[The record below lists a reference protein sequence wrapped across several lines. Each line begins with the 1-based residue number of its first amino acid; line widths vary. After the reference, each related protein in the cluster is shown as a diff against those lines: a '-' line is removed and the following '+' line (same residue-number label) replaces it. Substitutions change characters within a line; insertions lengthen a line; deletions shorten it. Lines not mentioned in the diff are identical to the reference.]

1 MALIKLQFQ
10 PGINKEITTLG
21 GKGGWFACNNVRFRS
36 GVAEKIGGWTAD
48 NGVTNSALK
57 PTTGSYW
64 GVAKSLFSWASIVGY
79 NLMGI
84 GTNVKYY
91 IQNGD
96 GGYFYDVTPVMT
108 TTAAGAITFAAT
120 TGSKVLTVTSS
131 TAIELTSGTFVTFSG
146 ATGLGGNITSTIL
159 NAEFQITKV
168 LSTTV
173 FQIAASVAANSSDT
187 GSGGTATVGAF
198 QYNAGPTQYSVGVG
212 WGAGGWGGITPG
224 FPSGGW
230 GQSTG
235 GYQLRLW
242 SQSNYGENLVM
253 NPRGGPLF
261 YWVTSS
267 TPSSFYRAQQV
278 SSTNTNTFSGDSGN
292 QYYWFADGAIFTAS
306 ITAGQMTVTAMTTG
320 YINIGATI
328 TGTGIGSGVTI
339 TGFVSGSQ
347 GYEGVY
353 TTSDSGLTISSTTVT
368 STISACPTVANF
380 VLVSDQ
386 SRFVIA
392 FGTDN
397 TGDTVQDPMLV
408 SWSDQEN
415 ILTWNPTATNQAG
428 NYRLSQ
434 GSQIIT
440 AVQSRQE
447 ILVFTD
453 TAIYSMQYLGP
464 PYVWG
469 FQIMGSNISIM
480 SPNAAVIANNTLF
493 WMGVD
498 KFYMYNGTVQTLP
511 STLRK
516 YVFENINTSQSYQ
529 VFAGVNEGFSEV
541 WWYYCSSSSNTI
553 DSYVIYN
560 YVDNTWVYGSMAR
573 TAWTYS
579 PLRGYPVATGY
590 ASPALSSGN
599 LIYHELG
606 VDDGTTTPASPI
618 NAYIQSS
625 DFDIGDGDR
634 YGFAWRM
641 IPDVSFDG
649 SNVDDP
655 QMYMTLLPRQNPGA
669 AYTVNVTPP
678 VVSSTQDYSNTPFYG
693 TQQFTTQI
701 NIRVR
706 GRQIAAVF
714 GSNTLGTQWQVGV
727 PRMDVRPDGRRA

>member
-1 MALIKLQFQ
+1 MALIKLQFS

-48 NGVTNSALK
+48 NGVTASTLK

-64 GVAKSLFSWASIVGY
+64 GIAKSLFSWASLAGF
-79 NLMGI
+79 NLMGV

-91 IQNGD
+91 IQNGN
-96 GGYFYDVTPVMT
+96 GGMFYDVTPIT
-108 TTAAGAITFAAT
+108 TTTSAGAITFSASNGST
-120 TGSKVLTVTSS
+120 TLTVNSS
-131 TAIELTSGTFVTFSG
+131 TALTITANTFVTFSG
-146 ATGLGGNITSTIL
+146 AASLGGNITSTIL

-168 LSTTV
+168 VSNTQ
-173 FQIAASVAANSSDT
+173 FQVVMSVAANSSDT
-187 GSGGTATVGAF
+187 GTGGSSTVGAF
-198 QYNAGPTQYSVGVG
+198 QLNAGPTQYSVGVG
-212 WGAGGWGGITPG
+212 WGAGGWGGSTPG
-224 FPSGGW
+224 FASTGW

-253 NPRGGPLF
+253 NPRGGALY

-267 TPSSFYRAQQV
+267 SPSSFYRAQV
-278 SSTNTNTFSGDSGN
+278 LSPTNTTYFNGDAGN
-292 QYYWFADGAIFTAS
+292 AQYWKTDAY
-306 ITAGQMTVTAMTTG
+306 
-320 YINIGATI
+320 
-328 TGTGIGSGVTI
+328 
-339 TGFVSGSQ
+339 
-347 GYEGVY
+347 
-353 TTSDSGLTISSTTVT
+353 
-368 STISACPTVANF
+368 CPTIANF

-397 TGDTVQDPMLV
+397 NGNGTQDPMLV
-408 SWSDQEN
+408 SWSDQSD
-415 ILTWNPTATNQAG
+415 ILTWTPQSGNQAG

-434 GSQIIT
+434 GSSIIT
-440 AVQSRQE
+440 AVQARQE
-447 ILVFTD
+447 ILVWSD
-453 TAIYSMQYLGP
+453 TSLYSMQYLGP

-469 FQIMGSNISIM
+469 FQIMGSNVSIV
-480 SPNAAVIANNTLF
+480 SPNARVVANNNVY

-516 YVFENINTSQSYQ
+516 YVFENINMQQ
-529 VFAGVNEGFSEV
+529 AFQIFAGSNEGFSEV
-541 WWYYCSSSSNTI
+541 WWYYCSANSNTI

-560 YVDNTWVYGSMAR
+560 YVDNTWAYGSMAR

-579 PLRGYPVATGY
+579 PLRGLPVATGY
-590 ASPALSSGN
+590 SNGGTTSGN
-599 LIYHELG
+599 LIYHESG
-606 VDDGTTTPASPI
+606 VDDGTTNPASPI

-625 DFDIGDGDR
+625 DFDIGDGDK

-649 SNVDDP
+649 SNVNDP
-655 QMYMTLLPRQNPGA
+655 SMYMTLLPRQNPGA
-669 AYTVNVTPP
+669 AYSTTIYPTVA
-678 VVSSTQDYSNTPFYG
+678 STQDYTSAPFYG
-693 TQQFTTQI
+693 TQQFTQQI

-714 GSNTLGTQWQVGV
+714 GSNTLGTQWQVGI
-727 PRMDVRPDGRRA
+727 PRMDVRPDGRRS